1 MSTTRPPVP
10 APGWSPGRALVCLLL
25 VLLGPALGGCTGL
38 PADGPVRT
46 RSVADSGEGD
56 ALIDYTP
63 SGPEAGSAP
72 VPLVD
77 NWLTAMTATPLSTIV
92 AREFLTAGSSRSWV
106 PERGTIV
113 YGSQQ
118 LVPRAGGVTLR
129 LRDVVELDDRG
140 AWRGDPTGGRGHDIE
155 LRLVR
160 EGGQWR
166 IARPPNRLLIPRTQL
181 ETQYQQFSLYFFD
194 RSAKVL
200 VPEPVHVPRGAQA
213 PTLLLAGLLK
223 GPSSRLRQVERTF
236 FPAGSALDGISVPV
250 SRTGT
255 AEVPL
260 SDQVLDA
267 DDRELTMMFA
277 QVAWT
282 LEQVPGVQ
290 RLRVTVGGSPVDLP
304 GSREDVGVGDFSEF
318 DPSIAWASTDLFGV
332 RDRRVVTFGT
342 DEEQRVSGP
351 FGALALGPRWI
362 AVDPLAQHVAGV
374 TADGRT
380 VVDSDRDGVPGRAAR
395 ASDLRTV
402 YPGGTDVLRPVFD
415 LYGQL
420 WVVDRTPVG
429 ARLSVVSG
437 GSTTPVTAPGL
448 TGADVSRFLVSRDG
462 TRMVAEV
469 RRGGRDGLLVSRV
482 RRDTKGR
489 VLGMLPAR
497 RLRVDGAPGVI
508 RDIAWRT
515 PTDLA
520 VLVSPSRGVSEV
532 LLATI
537 DGSAASTGIVTGA
550 ARFRG
555 PAVRLVTSPS
565 RGTPLYLATS
575 SGRLYALSSRG
586 RWSDSGVAPGLGAAT
601 FVG

>member
-1 MSTTRPPVP
+1 MRTP
-10 APGWSPGRALVCLLL
+10 RALAAL
-25 VLLGPALGGCTGL
+25 VLVVTGPWLAGCTGL

-46 RSVADSGEGD
+46 RSVADGGEGD

-63 SGPEAGSAP
+63 PGPGAGSPP

-77 NWLTAMTATPLSTIV
+77 SWLTAMTATPLSSIV

-106 PERGTIV
+106 PERGTIA

-118 LVPRAGGVTLR
+118 LVPRPGGVVLLR

-140 AWRGDPTGGRGHDIE
+140 AWRGDPTAGRGRDIL

-160 EGGQWR
+160 ESGQWR
-166 IARPPNRLLIPRTQL
+166 ISRPPNRLLIPRSQL
-181 ETQYQQFSLYFFD
+181 DSQYQQLSLYFFD

-200 VPEPVHVPRGAQA
+200 VPEPVYVPRGAQA
-213 PTLLLAGLLK
+213 PTLLMAALLK
-223 GPSSRLRQVERTF
+223 GPATRLREVERTS
-236 FPAGSALDGISVPV
+236 FPAGAVLDGISVPV

-260 SDQVLDA
+260 SDQVLKA

-277 QVAWT
+277 QIAWT
-282 LEQVPGVQ
+282 LGQVPGVQ
-290 RLRVTVGGSPVDLP
+290 RLRVTVAGSPIDLP

-332 RDRRVVTFGT
+332 RDRRVVTFRTG
-342 DEEQRVSGP
+342 DEQRVSGP
-351 FGALALGPRWI
+351 FGTLPLDPRWI

-380 VVDSDRDGVPGRAAR
+380 VLDSDRDGEPGRAAR
-395 ASDLRTV
+395 VSDLRTV

-415 LYGQL
+415 LHGQL
-420 WVVDRTPVG
+420 WVVDRTLAG

-437 GSTTPVTAPGL
+437 ASTEPVTTPVSAPGL

-462 TRMVAEV
+462 TRVVTAV
-469 RRGGRDGLLVSRV
+469 RQGGRDGLLVSRV
-482 RRDTKGR
+482 RRDAKGK

-497 RLRVDGAPGVI
+497 RLRVDGAPAVI
-508 RDIAWRT
+508 RDVAWRT

-520 VLVSPSRGVSEV
+520 VLTSPAPGVSDV

-537 DGSAASTGIVTGA
+537 DGSSTATGIVANA

-565 RGTPLYLATS
+565 RGAPLYLATS
-575 SGRLYALSSRG
+575 TGRLYALSSRG
-586 RWSDSGVAPGLGAAT
+586 RWNDSGIAPRLGAAT